1 MRGDDIRQDPLFS
14 YVSTEE
20 RIPADHPLRK
30 LRAVVNGILD
40 AMGAEFAPLY
50 SAVGRPSIPPEQLL
64 RALLVQV
71 LFTVR
76 SERQLMEQMRYNLL
90 FRWFVGLTM
99 DEAVWDASTFSANR
113 ERLLNQDI
121 ARVFFGRVLDLAQWQ
136 GLTSDEH
143 FSVDGT
149 LIQAWASHKSFKPK
163 DGGEPPSSGGRNAE
177 VDFKGEKRSN
187 ATHASTTDPD
197 ARLYRKSDAAPALLG
212 YLAHGLMENRSGL
225 IVDVETTP
233 ASGTAERDA
242 AITMLQR
249 SVRKQG
255 ATLGGDKGYDTQG
268 LRRALARQRR
278 NTACR
283 PEHDQ
288 PAQRDRWPHH
298 ASCRLRGQPAQAQAD
313 RGSVWLDQ
321 DRRRN
326 AQDPLHRA
334 GARRRPIPVHVRRL
348 QPGAYRQPARLAPC
362 RRRRRI
368 ATPAASE
375 IAVSTRKRAD
385 SPQRKVRKAQTPAA
399 KPHVPFVRGVSC
411 GFSRLFQHPASS
423 EIGPGKLNSRNRD
436 GGN

>member
-40 AMGAEFAPLY
+40 AMGGEFAPLY

-64 RALLVQV
+64 RALLLQV

-121 ARVFFGRVLDLAQWQ
+121 ARAFFGRVLDLAQWQ

-255 ATLGGDKGYDTQG
+255 ATLGGDKGYDTRDFVARSRANGVTPHVAQNTTNRRSAIDG
-268 LRRALARQRR
+268 RTTRHAGYAVSLRKRKQIEEAFGWIKTIGGMRKTRFIGQARV
-278 NTACR
+278 A
-283 PEHDQ
+283 
-288 PAQRDRWPHH
+288 AQSLFTFAAYNLVRI
-298 ASCRLRGQPAQAQAD
+298 
-313 RGSVWLDQ
+313 GSLLGW
-321 DRRRN
+321 
-326 AQDPLHRA
+326 
-334 GARRRPIPVHVRRL
+334 RRP
-348 QPGAYRQPARLAPC
+348 APA
-362 RRRRRI
+362 
-368 ATPAASE
+368 
-375 IAVSTRKRAD
+375 
-385 SPQRKVRKAQTPAA
+385 
-399 KPHVPFVRGVSC
+399 
-411 GFSRLFQHPASS
+411 
-423 EIGPGKLNSRNRD
+423 
-436 GGN
+436 

>member
-1 MRGDDIRQDPLFS
+1 M
-14 YVSTEE
+14 
-20 RIPADHPLRK
+20 
-30 LRAVVNGILD
+30 
-40 AMGAEFAPLY
+40 
-50 SAVGRPSIPPEQLL
+50 
-64 RALLVQV
+64 RALLLQI

-76 SERQLMEQMRYNLL
+76 SERQLMEQMQYNLL

-163 DGGEPPSSGGRNAE
+163 DGGGEPPSGGGRNAE

-197 ARLYRKSDAAPALLG
+197 ARLYRKSDAAPAVLG

-249 SVRKQG
+249 SVRKNG
-255 ATLGGDKGYDTQG
+255 ATLGGDKGYDTRDFVARTRANHVTPHVAQNTTHRRSAIDG
-268 LRRALARQRR
+268 RTTRHAGYAVSVRKRKQIEEAFGWIKTIGGMRKTRFVGQTRVAAQSLFTFAAYNLVRMSSLLGWRRAA
-278 NTACR
+278 
-283 PEHDQ
+283 
-288 PAQRDRWPHH
+288 PA
-298 ASCRLRGQPAQAQAD
+298 
-313 RGSVWLDQ
+313 
-321 DRRRN
+321 
-326 AQDPLHRA
+326 
-334 GARRRPIPVHVRRL
+334 
-348 QPGAYRQPARLAPC
+348 
-362 RRRRRI
+362 
-368 ATPAASE
+368 
-375 IAVSTRKRAD
+375 
-385 SPQRKVRKAQTPAA
+385 
-399 KPHVPFVRGVSC
+399 
-411 GFSRLFQHPASS
+411 
-423 EIGPGKLNSRNRD
+423 
-436 GGN
+436 